1 MADAEFPILL
11 ASQTLTWMPAPLLA
25 GGMVLLMRRI
35 GRSQP
40 RLFANLT
47 AAPPCTIGIEPT
59 DVPHRFVLR
68 YGGAPPSL
76 SLGRGTPGPVDAC
89 VKGPLAALVAMLEG
103 RLDGDALFFSR
114 AIAITGDSNAVVT
127 LRNLVDRDGID
138 VLAAA
143 TAVFGPFDRP
153 ARAAVRV
160 IERHLAL
167 ARDRVAALHA
177 GLHAARGDER
187 SAAAMAAER
196 ARTELRKLEARLTRL
211 EARGSHPKPRT
222 T

>member
-1 MADAEFPILL
+1 MADAQFPVLL
-11 ASQTLTWMPAPLLA
+11 ASQALTWMPAPLLA
-25 GGMVLLMRRI
+25 RGTALLMRRI

-47 AAPPCTIGIEPT
+47 ASPPCAIGIEPT

-76 SLGRGTPGPVDAC
+76 LLERGAPGPVDAC

-114 AIAITGDSNAVVT
+114 TIAITGDSNAVLT

-153 ARAAVRV
+153 ARAALRV
-160 IERHLAL
+160 IERHLAS
-167 ARDRVAALHA
+167 ARRRVAAVHA
-177 GLHAARGDER
+177 GLHAARSDER
-187 SAAAMAAER
+187 SAAAAER
-196 ARTELRKLEARLTRL
+196 VQTELHKLEARLSRL
-211 EARGSHPKPRT
+211 EARGKRPELRT
-222 T
+222 S

>member
-1 MADAEFPILL
+1 MADAPFPVLL
-11 ASQTLTWMPAPLLA
+11 ASQALTWGPAPLLTRA
-25 GGMVLLMRRI
+25 MARLMRRI

-47 AAPPCTIGIEPT
+47 AAPPCAIGIEPT
-59 DVPHRFVLR
+59 DVPHRFILR

-76 SLGRGTPGPVDAC
+76 LLERGAPGPVDAC
-89 VKGPLAALVAMLEG
+89 VKGPLATLVAMLEG

-114 AIAITGDSNAVVT
+114 AITITGDSNAVLT

-153 ARAAVRV
+153 ARAALCV
-160 IERHLAL
+160 IERHLASV
-167 ARDRVAALHA
+167 RRRVAAVHT
-177 GLHAARGDER
+177 GLHAAQSDAR
-187 SAAAMAAER
+187 ATAAAER
-196 ARTELRKLEARLTRL
+196 TQTELHTLEARLIRL
-211 EARGSHPKPRT
+211 EARHKHQEPRT

>member
-1 MADAEFPILL
+1 MADAPFPVLL
-11 ASQTLTWMPAPLLA
+11 AGQALTWLPAPLLTRA
-25 GGMVLLMRRI
+25 MARLMRRI
-35 GRSQP
+35 GRAQP

-47 AAPPCTIGIEPT
+47 AAPPCAIGIAPT

-76 SLGRGTPGPVDAC
+76 LLERGAPQPVDAC

-114 AIAITGDSNAVVT
+114 TIAITGDSNAVLT

-143 TAVFGPFDRP
+143 TAGFGAFDRP
-153 ARAAVRV
+153 ARAALGA
-160 IERHLAL
+160 IERHLASL
-167 ARDRVAALHA
+167 HRRVAALHA
-177 GLHAARGDER
+177 GLHAAQGDAR
-187 SAAAMAAER
+187 AAAAAER
-196 ARTELRKLEARLTRL
+196 TQSELHKLEARLIRL
-211 EARGSHPKPRT
+211 ETRQKHHEPRT